1 MSDLENEIKLL
12 REKADLLEK
21 LKALEPITKAA
32 EKSPEVETKEAATAR
47 AHKCA
52 DAINDLLVKFRCF
65 FNPIVVFSGQG
76 GFSATVKIMPIM
88 DEKVDDPMMV
98 KMHTEGHDPRNDS

>member
-21 LKALEPITKAA
+21 LKALEPTTKTV
-32 EKSPEVETKEAATAR
+32 EKSPEVETKEQATAR
-47 AHKCA
+47 AHRCA
-52 DAINDLLVKFRCF
+52 NKINVCLMEDRCF
-65 FNPIVVFSGQG
+65 FNPIVIFSGQG
-76 GFSATVKIMPIM
+76 GFTSTVKIMPMM

-98 KMHTEGHDPRNDS
+98 KIINDGHDPRNDS